1 MVIYKSC
8 TRQIQH
14 LRVDMSAL
22 RNPGRVVGLW
32 YLLVV
37 IIGPLR
43 LIYIPKKL
51 FVSGNAAATVS
62 NIATHEWLFRSGI
75 VSNLIGTLVLI
86 LVTLAF
92 YRLFAGVDRNLAALV
107 VIVGGVMPAAISFI
121 GIVCD
126 FGALMAVRE
135 TDFLLVFDKAQRD
148 SLVMLFLSLGNHQ
161 NTAVEILWGAW
172 LLPLSV
178 LVYKS
183 HFLPR
188 FIGLWLAI
196 NGFAY
201 MITSLTGTLLP
212 QYQAKVFS
220 LSFPALLGEIVLTLW
235 LLIKGAEPQVII
247 AEPRLAAVPS
257 ARPD

>member
-1 MVIYKSC
+1 MN
-8 TRQIQH
+8 
-14 LRVDMSAL
+14 AL
-22 RNPGRVVGLW
+22 RNPGRVAGLW

-43 LIYIPKKL
+43 LVYIPNKL
-51 FVSGNAAATVS
+51 FVTGNAAATVS

-75 VSNLIGTLVLI
+75 VTTLIGALALI

-92 YRLFAGVDRNLAALV
+92 YRMFAGVDQNLAALV
-107 VIVGGVMPAAISFI
+107 VIVGGVMPAVISFI

-126 FGALMAVRE
+126 FGALMVVRGA
-135 TDFLLVFDKAQRD
+135 DFLLVFDKAQRD
-148 SLVMLFLSLGNHQ
+148 SLVILFLSLGNHQ
-161 NTAVEILWGAW
+161 NTAVELLWGAW

-178 LVYKS
+178 LIYKS

-188 FIGLWLAI
+188 FIGLWLAV

-212 QYQAKVFS
+212 QYQAKAFN
-220 LSFPALLGEIVLTLW
+220 LSFPALLGEVVLTLW
-235 LLIKGAEPQVII
+235 LVIKGAEPQVRSC
-247 AEPRLAAVPS
+247 AATLSAVPNG
-257 ARPD
+257 RPD